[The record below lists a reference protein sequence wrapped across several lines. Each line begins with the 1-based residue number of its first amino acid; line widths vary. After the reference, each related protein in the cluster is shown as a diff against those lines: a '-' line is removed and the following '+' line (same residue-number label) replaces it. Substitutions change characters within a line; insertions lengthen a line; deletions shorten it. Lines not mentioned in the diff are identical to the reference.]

1 MERLS
6 VGRWSVGWLS
16 TCRWVGGWW
25 VGGAPFGGSVVDRSV
40 EDLSVDRW
48 SVVGGLS
55 VIGGFVIHLFKL
67 PELSRSCSKRIIYI
81 FQLS

>member
-25 VGGAPFGGSVVDRSV
+25 VGGAPFGGSVIDR
-40 EDLSVDRW
+40 

-67 PELSRSCSKRIIYI
+67 PELSRSCSKRIINI